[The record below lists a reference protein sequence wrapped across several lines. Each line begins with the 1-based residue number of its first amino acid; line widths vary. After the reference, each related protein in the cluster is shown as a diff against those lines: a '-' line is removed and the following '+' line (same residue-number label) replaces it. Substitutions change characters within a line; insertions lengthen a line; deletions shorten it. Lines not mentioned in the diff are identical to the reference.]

1 MYPHRL
7 RSVTSFLLALS
18 DLTDYCLPPISFR
31 VYCYCKFA
39 LCKDFVSHARTYAS
53 DLSLLMF
60 LNNQIRFLVLFC
72 LGFFTFR
79 KTFSTLKVLI
89 GV

>member
-18 DLTDYCLPPISFR
+18 DLTDYRLPPILSGCI
-31 VYCYCKFA
+31 VICCKFA
-39 LCKDFVSHARTYAS
+39 LCKDFVSHAQTYAS

-60 LNNQIRFLVLFC
+60 LNNQIRFLVLF
-72 LGFFTFR
+72 GFFFY
-79 KTFSTLKVLI
+79 F
-89 GV
+89 